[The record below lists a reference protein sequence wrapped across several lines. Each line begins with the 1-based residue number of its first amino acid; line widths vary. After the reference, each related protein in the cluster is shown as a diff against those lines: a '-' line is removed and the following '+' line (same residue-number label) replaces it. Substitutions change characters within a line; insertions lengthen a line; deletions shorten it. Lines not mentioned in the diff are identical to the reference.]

1 MRTGPTSLGEGRP
14 GPPCLPRR
22 SQGLELSWARVGP
35 GLSIPKSPQG
45 PPMCRDWRTAGAAC
59 FPAPGPSPAPQQ
71 NPRVPWGFTWSQ
83 VTGEPGWGQAEH
95 ASGRLP
101 PIGHLAVPASLPASE
116 DTRSLPS
123 MLPSRLL
130 WNLAAVRTPFHLL
143 PLPIFDFNAVMRLGA
158 SSNAYTLAPQS
169 GVTGPGGCL
178 GPHTVTSSRAG
189 ETATCQS
196 RISSFSLRL
205 LTLFAWS
212 CYFPPRVPFISKV
225 TKTQDTLATPF
236 LLCPSRPAST
246 PAILL

>member
-1 MRTGPTSLGEGRP
+1 M
-14 GPPCLPRR
+14 
-22 SQGLELSWARVGP
+22 QGLENCWRCVFSSPWSKPRPSAEPAGP
-35 GLSIPKSPQG
+35 LGLHMVPGDRGAGMGASRALEWQVTAHRSPG
-45 PPMCRDWRTAGAAC
+45 GAC
-59 FPAPGPSPAPQQ
+59 FPASLRRHTIPSLHAPKPSPL
-71 NPRVPWGFTWSQ
+71 
-83 VTGEPGWGQAEH
+83 EPGC
-95 ASGRLP
+95 SKDPLSP
-101 PIGHLAVPASLPASE
+101 PAVP
-116 DTRSLPS
+116 D
-123 MLPSRLL
+123 L
-130 WNLAAVRTPFHLL
+130 WFQRR
-143 PLPIFDFNAVMRLGA
+143 VMRLGA